1 MQDDEFKEWMQAQ
14 GYDAGTITTQL
25 ARLRRIEAH
34 YGSLAGNAVD
44 GSIAQLEAQFAY
56 STQDERDGKPN
67 PVKLPIEGNLRT
79 NLASYKST
87 IAYYRRFIEGGEN
100 AASRKAPETEISR
113 EAVLATMEDC
123 DRLGL
128 DEFLKTYGFGKP
140 RDYWVMRPDNSKRYP
155 AKATVGV
162 AHGNMPGGSA
172 LSAAEFYGGFGEQ
185 AANTTLRKLGFV
197 VVNWPELQRARE
209 SFVRQMPGFTSFR
222 ETSGAY
228 WDIER
233 RYKNQLIEEAR
244 AIAASDGDDRTV
256 GESTYR
262 ILVGGQQGVPLNW
275 RTLPEVRSAE
285 SDLTDRFYV
294 ALGQLAR
301 SQAPLEEAIA
311 HAAHE
316 LEAIREA
323 GIPGLR
329 RGEVLSIPI
338 TVWATLHP
346 EEASWFKIAKIE
358 EMGKRFFGRKLFPQN
373 DFREADLTEWL
384 QLMRALFGLLDN
396 EFGWEPQDLF
406 DVQGFVWVALGGNE
420 RSAAAT
426 NDVPIWLVTS
436 LWGDE
441 DGTDRFIA
449 RGDWSLL
456 TDTDSSNNRRVREM
470 QVGDRIFL
478 KDFIPRAADL
488 PFDAGGGV
496 VTANRIRAVG
506 TISEKSTDGLRVG
519 VDWEAME
526 PRTWYFY
533 TNNQA
538 VWRLKDPSEN
548 HPSADQLRAFLI
560 DGVDQDYAWF
570 LNHPFWHDRLFGS
583 PSNDSETTMQSTNLI
598 LYGPPGTGKTYR
610 TAAEAVR
617 LCDGDTD
624 FADDEAGRAALMAR
638 YGELVAAR
646 QIEFVTFHQNFSYE
660 DFVEG
665 LRPHTGDAE
674 EGATGFTLKPEA
686 GIFRTIAERAARP
699 VKTGSGGISLD
710 DRRVFKMSLGQS
722 NDPHSAW
729 VYEES
734 IQDGFALFG
743 FEDVDW
749 SADRF
754 ASKEAIV
761 SELQTRLPDENVTA
775 QRGMVKSPDRFRNQL
790 SVGDIVVASKGLN
803 AFRAIGVVEGGY
815 EYAPK
820 PHGRYSHR
828 RKVRWLWEEPEGVP
842 VAELM
847 SDRRFSLDTVYE
859 LPKSSLNLA
868 VLSRLINS
876 GEDAQATGGETLP
889 HVLVIDEINR
899 ANISK
904 VFGELITLIEPDKR
918 LGQPNA
924 LKVRLPYSKREF
936 GVPSNLHIIG
946 TMNTADRSIALL
958 DTALRRRFRFEEIA
972 PDTSVPAFRQ
982 AEADSGLP
990 LAKVLDTMNQRIE
1003 YLVDRDHR
1011 IGHAFFI
1018 GCDTKAKADAAMR
1031 DKVIPLLQEY
1041 FFDDWNRLAA
1051 VLGEKDKGGNFLDF
1065 SEIKDPMG
1073 EGQPIKSWRVK
1084 RTFDE
1089 GAYHRLVSGKAPLTS
1104 VVSAIDDEAIG
1115 EPE

>member
-1 MQDDEFKEWMQAQ
+1 MRDNEYRAWLETQELALRSIGTKMSDARRVDQAH
-14 GYDAGTITTQL
+14 GDL
-25 ARLRRIEAH
+25 DAH
-34 YGSLAGNAVD
+34 YRDDQMASLLAT
-44 GSIAQLEAQFAY
+44 FAY
-56 STQDERDGKPN
+56 TSADAASGRPN
-67 PVKLPIEGNLRT
+67 PTALQIDGNIYN
-79 NLASYKST
+79 NLASYRSALT
-87 IAYYRRFIEGGEN
+87 SYRQFCEAQEHPGGRLSGLDRTAILAAIEACDAAGSLEAFVGG
-100 AASRKAPETEISR
+100 
-113 EAVLATMEDC
+113 MED
-123 DRLGL
+123 RGL
-128 DEFLKTYGFGKP
+128 P
-140 RDYWVMRPDNSKRYP
+140 NRYWLVHAGRRYP
-155 AKATVGV
+155 SKAIVHWAMRQHGIDASAGGSLCKAT
-162 AHGNMPGGSA
+162 
-172 LSAAEFYGGFGEQ
+172 LEE
-185 AANTTLRKLGFV
+185 LGFV
-197 VVNWPELQRARE
+197 VIDWPELERARDN
-209 SFVRQMPGFTSFR
+209 FRRQMPGFTSFR
-222 ETSGAY
+222 ETAGAY
-228 WDIER
+228 WEIER
-233 RYKNQLIEEAR
+233 RYKNQLIKDAR
-244 AIAASDGDDRTV
+244 AIAASDDDDRTV
-256 GESTYR
+256 GEGIYR

-275 RTLPEVRSAE
+275 RTLPEVQSAE
-285 SDLTDRFYV
+285 SALTDRFYT

-301 SQAPLEEAIA
+301 SEAPAEEVITK
-311 HAAHE
+311 AARE
-316 LEAIREA
+316 LEALRND
-323 GIPGLR
+323 GIAGLR

-346 EEASWFKIAKIE
+346 KEASWFKIAKIE

-373 DFREADLTEWL
+373 DFREADLAEWL
-384 QLMRALFGLLDN
+384 QLMRSLLGLLDK
-396 EFGWEPQDLF
+396 EFAWGPQDLF

-420 RSAAAT
+420 RVNVAADHT
-426 NDVPIWLVTS
+426 PIWLVTS

-441 DGTDRFIA
+441 DGTNRFVE
-449 RGDWSLL
+449 RGEWSLL
-456 TDTDSSNNRRVREM
+456 YDNDSANNRRVREM

-478 KDFIPRAADL
+478 KDFVPRAVEP
-488 PFDAGGGV
+488 PFDAGGGI
-496 VTANRIRAVG
+496 VTANRFRAGG
-506 TISEKSTDGLRVG
+506 TITEASKDGLRVG
-519 VDWEAME
+519 VAWDDTFT

-533 TNNQA
+533 TSNHA

-548 HPSADQLRAFLI
+548 RPSADMLRAFLL
-560 DGVDQDYAWF
+560 DGVPQDYAWF
-570 LNHPFWHDRLFGS
+570 LNDPFWRDRLFGA
-583 PSNDSETTMQSTNLI
+583 PANDSVAMMQPTNLI

-617 LCDGDTD
+617 LCDGD
-624 FADDEAGRAALMAR
+624 AEYNDDAAGRAALMTR

-665 LRPHTGDAE
+665 LRPHTGDPE
-674 EGATGFTLKPEA
+674 VGSTGFTLKTEA
-686 GIFRTIAERAARP
+686 GIFRTIAERAAKP
-699 VKTGSGGISLD
+699 VKTGSEGISLE

-749 SADRF
+749 SAARF
-754 ASKEAIV
+754 DSKDAILA
-761 SELQTRLPDENVTA
+761 ELQTRLPDENVTA

-803 AFRAIGVVEGGY
+803 AFRAIGLVEGEY

-820 PHGRYSHR
+820 SHGSYSHR
-828 RKVRWLWEEPEGVP
+828 RRVRWLWEEPEGVP

-859 LPKSSLNLA
+859 LPKSSVNLA

-876 GEDAQATGGETLP
+876 GEDAQAAGGEALP

-972 PDTSVPAFRQ
+972 PDTSVPSFQQ
-982 AEADSGLP
+982 AEAASGLP

-1018 GCDTKAKADAAMR
+1018 GCDTKAKVDAVMR

-1051 VLGEKDKGGNFLDF
+1051 VLGEKDKGGNFLHC

-1084 RTFDE
+1084 QDFDE
-1089 GAYHRLVSGKAPLTS
+1089 AAYQRLVSGKAVPTS
-1104 VVSAIDDEAIG
+1104 VEAVSDDEAIG
-1115 EPE
+1115 EAE